1 MPASNRI
8 HLHLFTISDLCASG
22 SVLQQ
27 VAQPLDRITTR
38 VHFLSNIFLDFYLFS
53 TDPYYNGWSG
63 RFSFSSCFLFPL
75 SHGHTFTLT
84 QPILFQY
91 YRTKNE
97 FNKVPS
103 NCLDSPPSTSQSR
116 IHAPCASCDLTSKHA
131 RCFIQDPLPTPQH
144 SLIPRSCSDVVFYSS
159 ALPFPILV
167 PACGI
172 APGSISTF
180 RT

>member
-75 SHGHTFTLT
+75 RHSHTFTSN
-84 QPILFQY
+84 PFHFN
-91 YRTKNE
+91 TKNE
-97 FNKVPS
+97 FSKIPR

-131 RCFIQDPLPTPQH
+131 RGSRKPTV
-144 SLIPRSCSDVVFYSS
+144 SCIY
-159 ALPFPILV
+159 
-167 PACGI
+167 
-172 APGSISTF
+172 F
-180 RT
+180 RFND